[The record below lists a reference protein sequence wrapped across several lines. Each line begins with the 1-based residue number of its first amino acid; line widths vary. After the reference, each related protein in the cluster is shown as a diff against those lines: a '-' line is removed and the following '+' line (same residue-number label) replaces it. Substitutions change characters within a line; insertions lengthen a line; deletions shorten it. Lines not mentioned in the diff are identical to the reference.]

1 MKIIFSPSKGMRSS
15 FSDIKNYNFMN
26 SLKKE
31 PFFFEEAM
39 LIMDTIKIFSK
50 SEMMKIF
57 KLKGDLLEKTY
68 FNYENF
74 NNLEARVSI
83 LQYQGVSFKNL
94 DFCSYSITNLE
105 YLENHLRVFSALYG
119 VLTPFTLIKEYR
131 LDMTIKILKES
142 PYSYWSKKINS
153 YFSQEELIVNL
164 ASNEFSKIIDRK
176 IHNVID
182 IEVRQKQGDILKNIS
197 TEGKKMRGKFLDYMA
212 KNDILDIEKLKLFE
226 DVEYKFSPEMSEER
240 KFIFVKE

>member
-1 MKIIFSPSKGMRSS
+1 M
-15 FSDIKNYNFMN
+15 
-26 SLKKE
+26 
-31 PFFFEEAM
+31 
-39 LIMDTIKIFSK
+39 
-50 SEMMKIF
+50 
-57 KLKGDLLEKTY
+57 
-68 FNYENF
+68 
-74 NNLEARVSI
+74 
-83 LQYQGVSFKNL
+83 
-94 DFCSYSITNLE
+94 
-105 YLENHLRVFSALYG
+105 HLWG
-119 VLTPFTLIKEYR
+119 K
-131 LDMTIKILKES
+131 
-142 PYSYWSKKINS
+142 KKINS

-182 IEVRQKQGDILKNIS
+182 IEFRQKQGDILKNIS